1 MYPYPQHGLA
11 GFSDGFSL
19 YGLKLMVHRRC
30 GQRHQLQSLMDCTVQ
45 IHLPHTKEKY
55 HLQANII
62 LNFAGPSILQGL
74 PMSLSAESLNLRHKR
89 KATERAENNGDPLVA
104 KKKAREA
111 SRTNKAATSTMSS
124 AAELAP
130 AVNHSVALTRKGSN
144 VSAYCFGDWNINNT
158 IFS

>member
-1 MYPYPQHGLA
+1 
-11 GFSDGFSL
+11 
-19 YGLKLMVHRRC
+19 
-30 GQRHQLQSLMDCTVQ
+30 
-45 IHLPHTKEKY
+45 
-55 HLQANII
+55 
-62 LNFAGPSILQGL
+62 
-74 PMSLSAESLNLRHKR
+74 MSLSAESLNLRHKR